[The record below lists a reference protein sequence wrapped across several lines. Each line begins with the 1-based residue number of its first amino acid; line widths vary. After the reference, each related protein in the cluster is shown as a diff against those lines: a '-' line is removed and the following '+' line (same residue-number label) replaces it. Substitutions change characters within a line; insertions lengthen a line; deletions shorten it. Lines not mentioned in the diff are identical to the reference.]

1 MVAASQTDPRDP
13 DIRVAIA
20 RLLMDQEEW
29 GRARE
34 YGRALLELNPAAPG
48 SQRLLNEIQI
58 HQLRA
63 R

>member
-13 DIRVAIA
+13 DILVAIA

-29 GRARE
+29 GRACE
-34 YGRALLELNPAAPG
+34 HGRVLLELNPAAPG
-48 SQRLLNEIQI
+48 PQRLLNEIQLR
-58 HQLRA
+58 QLRA